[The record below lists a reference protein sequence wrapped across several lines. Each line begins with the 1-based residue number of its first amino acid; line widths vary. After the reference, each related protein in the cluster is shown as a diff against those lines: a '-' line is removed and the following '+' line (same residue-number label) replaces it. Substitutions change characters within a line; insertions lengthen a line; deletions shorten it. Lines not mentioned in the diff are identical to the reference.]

1 MRMSLETKSVL
12 SAVYLQVFLR
22 FCFIFLQES
31 QKLWREKPFMP
42 PLFQFNLALL
52 KCENTELICGVVCA
66 NIHYTNKH
74 THTLVDKEINESTKP
89 WVKREGN

>member
-1 MRMSLETKSVL
+1 
-12 SAVYLQVFLR
+12 
-22 FCFIFLQES
+22 
-31 QKLWREKPFMP
+31 MP